1 MKIGLTEK
9 QLRFIE
15 EALGDEIPPY
25 MRDIIQKRYK
35 EGEKFLKRDIPK
47 HTNVIPN
54 LKVEVQD
61 ENITNRTI
69 RELIEYFSENI
80 LSEFTK
86 TKLFKLFDARNLDNE
101 SDLSNLEK
109 FENLFEKSLG
119 VSLFAEDWKT
129 TTPEESNNTFK
140 KITWFY
146 SKEFKLPVSSNNDI
160 NNPIFSQN
168 KSGISTFLKV
178 LKKIFGDFS
187 IIRDINVDEIINDK
201 RFVGLRDP
209 IINYQ
214 TNLKKISDSKLF
226 LYISDKPDDKLRMSV
241 SKFYDS
247 CQNIYTGGDEG
258 TQYNKKLLSNVFDE
272 NSKVAYLI
280 FNAPFRDKMGNPHPF
295 TSVAR
300 TVLRVNKDGGV
311 MFDKVYPND
320 MKDLFHKIIE
330 DKTGLKNVGND
341 GDFYDYKGIAGLPAP
356 YMDKYKIRNVGEM
369 DPSMNA
375 EYIEALSSVTDF
387 NPKELEVI
395 SDNIYKIGNE
405 EWAVYT
411 YDEAVELTRD
421 FFNSES
427 YDLLYDRDLTDI
439 LYYDILLPEDIKE
452 ELNIDEDDMRESGYE
467 DIVEYLREVFNIET
481 LGELVTAVKNGRND
495 SNAAYRW
502 LERHLDVN
510 NVIEYFG
517 GEFEAMSYALAPYD
531 GYIHEHGNLVVFR
544 RD

>member
-47 HTNVIPN
+47 HTDVIPN
-54 LKVEVQD
+54 IKVEVKD
-61 ENITNRTI
+61 EEITNKAF
-69 RELIEYFSENI
+69 RELIEHFSENI
-80 LSEFTK
+80 MTEFRKSKLYDLFQRSEG
-86 TKLFKLFDARNLDNE
+86 LRNLIN
-101 SDLSNLEK
+101 
-109 FENLFEKSLG
+109 KSLG
-119 VSLFAEDWKT
+119 VDILNDEMWVSKSLEATNRYVKY
-129 TTPEESNNTFK
+129 
-140 KITWFY
+140 ITWFY

-168 KSGISTFLKV
+168 KSGLATFLKIV
-178 LKKIFGDFS
+178 KKVFGEEELKFNMGFTKPLK
-187 IIRDINVDEIINDK
+187 DINVDEIINDK

-214 TNLKKISDSKLF
+214 VNLKKIQDTKLY
-226 LYISDKPDDKLRMSV
+226 LYITDKPDDKLRMSI
-241 SKFYDS
+241 SKYYDS

-280 FNAPFRDKMGNPHPF
+280 YDTPFRDKMGNPHPF
-295 TSVAR
+295 TSIAR
-300 TVLRVNKDGGV
+300 TVLRVNRDGGV

-320 MKDLFHKIIE
+320 MKDLFNKIIE

-341 GDFYDYKGIAGLPAP
+341 GDFYDYKGIAGLPSP

-369 DPSMNA
+369 DPSMNS

-387 NPKELEVI
+387 NPKELDVI

-411 YDEAVELTRD
+411 YNEAVELTRD
-421 FFNSES
+421 FFGSES

-502 LERHLDVN
+502 LERHLDIN

-517 GEFEAMSYALAPYD
+517 GEFEAMAYALAPYD
-531 GYIHEHGNLVVFR
+531 GHIYEHENLVVFR